1 MWSRVTPGHRIGRA
15 PLWPTCDGGRRSPRP
30 MRPADVRTAALA
42 FGTVLLLI
50 AALAPFLPG
59 SSVPKRGRTW
69 ARAGAAIAG
78 VALLGWGVSSFL
90 GPQVPA
96 RPAPGATSLPTEAPV
111 DLVDVASIALQ
122 DCARATA
129 PSVPDGA
136 AASRE
141 QMTAARSDFQAY
153 DKATN
158 SYVQCVDT
166 AIERIA
172 RQYAGVASPAD
183 LKSLKAFGLGAHDT
197 AIDQEQAVADQL
209 NAQIRTYRAKHPQ
222 S

>member
-1 MWSRVTPGHRIGRA
+1 VVTPADLIGCT
-15 PLWPTCDGGRRSPRP
+15 PPSPTRDGGRRAPRP
-30 MRPADVRTAALA
+30 LRLADVRIAALA
-42 FGTVLLLI
+42 LGTVLLLV

-69 ARAGAAIAG
+69 ARAGAALAG
-78 VALLGWGVSSFL
+78 VALLGWGLSSFL
-90 GPQVPA
+90 GPQAPYH
-96 RPAPGATSLPTEAPV
+96 PAPVATSLPTEAPV

-136 AASRE
+136 TATRE

-153 DKATN
+153 DTATN
-158 SYVQCVDT
+158 SYVHCVDT

-172 RQYAGVASPAD
+172 RQYAAVASPAD

-197 AIDQEQAVADQL
+197 AIDQEQAFADQL